1 MLPRAGQFLVLCA
14 AALWLLPAHGQDP
27 PPLATYILGPE
38 DTISVVVQDL
48 EELKDL
54 KPVRIDLRG
63 FINIPVVGRVQAS
76 GLTVEQLEAGLR
88 KQFLSVLQEP
98 EVTVTVTEFRSQP
111 VSVLGAVRTP
121 GVHQVH
127 GRKTLYEIL
136 SLAGGLNADAGNS
149 IRISRKKAAGVLPL
163 GRVALDP
170 TGEYQVAD
178 LSVKDVMTAR
188 NPQDNI
194 EILPYD
200 VISVPKGE
208 LVYVIGAVKKSG
220 GFMLSEREKISVLQ
234 ALTMAEGLD
243 RLAATKNAKI
253 LRQTEASEQRR
264 EIAVNLKEILE
275 GRAQDVSM
283 LPNDILFV
291 PNSAAKSAGMRTLEA
306 AIQIG
311 TGVAIFR
318 R

>member
-1 MLPRAGQFLVLCA
+1 MTMRAGLLLTALC
-14 AALWLLPAHGQDP
+14 LLPLAAQDQTT
-27 PPLATYILGPE
+27 TYILGPE
-38 DTISVVVQDL
+38 DTISVAVQDL

-63 FINIPVVGRVQAS
+63 FINIPVAGRVKAS
-76 GLTVEQLEAGLR
+76 GLTVEQLEASLR

-111 VSVLGAVRTP
+111 VSILGAVRTP

-136 SLAGGLNADAGNS
+136 SLAGGLNPDAGNS

-163 GRVALDP
+163 SRVVLDP
-170 TGEYQVAD
+170 SGDYQVAD

-220 GFMLSEREKISVLQ
+220 GFLLSEREKVSVLQ

-253 LRQTEASEQRR
+253 LRQTEASEQRK
-264 EIAVNLKEILE
+264 EIGVNLKEILE
-275 GRAQDVSM
+275 GRAQDVAM